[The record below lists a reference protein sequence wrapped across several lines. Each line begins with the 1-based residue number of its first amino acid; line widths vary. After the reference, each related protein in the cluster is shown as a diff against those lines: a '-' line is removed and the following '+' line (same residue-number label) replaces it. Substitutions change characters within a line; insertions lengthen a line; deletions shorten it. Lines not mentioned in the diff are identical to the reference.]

1 MITKS
6 RYFDNELEALEE
18 IKIRKQENPEKIH
31 SVKFED
37 GNLTVFSFSLD
48 DYIDE
53 IYYKQTGERPSNT
66 SSKIINFYNTF
77 LGALPFGKSSRKS

>member
-18 IKIRKQENPEKIH
+18 IKIRKQESPEKIH

-37 GNLTVFSFSLD
+37 GNLRVLSFSLD
-48 DYIDE
+48 EYIDE
-53 IYYKQTGERPSNT
+53 VYYKQTGERPSNM
-66 SSKIINFYNTF
+66 SGQILNFYNSF